1 MKKILKIIFLIGVM
15 VCSSLVFTGCDD
27 DLILVTGVDLYTNEI
42 HANVNDSVDLSYK
55 VYPSNASNKKVTFW
69 STDENIASVDENGKV
84 TIKSTGE
91 ASIVVRS
98 VDGGY
103 EDYCKIVTNIDPDEL
118 SWDFGDKII
127 ESEEG
132 NYSGTASMAL
142 NQVMK
147 LKVRFLLDGKES
159 DLVTNKDVV
168 FTSSNPANI
177 QVINEKEGIIKACH
191 DAIIEGDRAFSDI
204 TATLKTKTGELKTTC
219 RVYVN
224 KCSSLEY
231 LYVQYQDGGA
241 NVLSDRNGSET
252 IYLTSSGSSVDFY
265 TFIANETN
273 EILDDYDIEIS
284 NGVQNGTKPLFTV
297 QLLSSENGITKFR
310 LTPSDDEGTG
320 TLYIKTTCSDESGK
334 TIRANVNVTIQAEIK
349 SVEATAT
356 ERNDGGVEVLLGGEI
371 FSIGLEYF
379 DALVG
384 GELIEGAKRDIY
396 FEELNGATAQYVS
409 YYGNNQFKVKRVP
422 SNPNT
427 IFVISGYIYVEN
439 VDSSARIDF
448 EYEFF
453 IRNSLESLMVTT
465 EPKSGAITNIGIS
478 DVTLQLGGIQKL
490 YAYATTYDF
499 SMTEPTSVSMVCE
512 DESLIS
518 SQSDGGNTF
527 IIEALQLGDTTLIF
541 RASDG
546 IETIEYI
553 VKVHVVTKVATV
565 EFYENYDNGMDGK
578 IASPYTVTGNKAVIY
593 LAVEP
598 IGDNIIENEANI
610 ELSSSVGTI
619 KTLVDIA
626 NQKVYRCVEIDISA
640 LETGASLKVVVRA
653 ERVLSE
659 NTLTIVKG

>member
-1 MKKILKIIFLIGVM
+1 LKIIFLIGVM